1 MSHQTEREYQG
12 ENENLQGLK
21 KIDCTMNEIERQDR
35 IDQYVRGEMSLAE
48 KEDFLKEMAADSSL
62 AEDVQLIEEISKKL
76 GALEEKKH
84 LMEQWENEMQEGQT
98 APSGADS
105 GRSVMRTLYAVVGLA
120 ACLIVGFFFFN
131 NNVEDEGAVRGSAS
145 VEQIAKMIDEGKY
158 EEAIGAIDEMLADT
172 IIDKSLPE
180 EEQQYLKA
188 EQELNRKKLD
198 ALRKRAMEQS
208 KK

>member
-1 MSHQTEREYQG
+1 
-12 ENENLQGLK
+12 
-21 KIDCTMNEIERQDR
+21 MNEIERQDR
-35 IDQYVRGEMSLAE
+35 IDRYVRGEMSLAE

-62 AEDVQLIEEISKKL
+62 AEDVQLTEEISKRL

-98 APSGADS
+98 APSGAGS
-105 GRSVMRTLYAVVGLA
+105 GRSTMKTLYAVIGLA

-131 NNVEDEGAVRGSAS
+131 NNNIDDRGAIRGSAS

-158 EEAIGAIDEMLADT
+158 EEALGAIEEMLADT

-180 EEQQYLKA
+180 EEQEYLKA

-198 ALRKRAMEQS
+198 ALKKRALEQS

>member
-1 MSHQTEREYQG
+1 
-12 ENENLQGLK
+12 
-21 KIDCTMNEIERQDR
+21 MNEIERQDR
-35 IDQYVRGEMSLAE
+35 IDRYVRGEMSLAE

-62 AEDVQLIEEISKKL
+62 AEDVQLTEEISRRL

-84 LMEQWENEMQEGQT
+84 LMEQWENEMKEGQT
-98 APSGADS
+98 APHGADS
-105 GRSVMRTLYAVVGLA
+105 GRSPMRTLYAVIGLA

-131 NNVEDEGAVRGSAS
+131 NNVDEEGAVRGSAY

-180 EEQQYLKA
+180 EEQEYLKT
-188 EQELNRKKLD
+188 EQELNRKRLD
-198 ALRKRAMEQS
+198 ALRKRALEQS